1 MRKRKSFL
9 NFASE
14 SQTHTKMNNRINIL
28 NNAYRELLSAIK
40 SDKELS
46 EKEREELSEMAK
58 KAYLRKKIGYFMN
71 DRISRI
77 MEGQPIKPFQQIPSL

>member
-1 MRKRKSFL
+1 MS
-9 NFASE
+9 
-14 SQTHTKMNNRINIL
+14 NRINIL
-28 NNAYRELLSAIK
+28 NNAYRELLGAIN
-40 SDKELS
+40 SDKGLS

-58 KAYLRKKIGYFMN
+58 KAYQRKKIGYFLS

>member
-1 MRKRKSFL
+1 
-9 NFASE
+9 
-14 SQTHTKMNNRINIL
+14 
-28 NNAYRELLSAIK
+28 
-40 SDKELS
+40 
-46 EKEREELSEMAK
+46 MAK